1 MTEYIMKIGYIGL
14 GKMGKNMVL
23 HLLEQGVEVVAWNRS
38 PQPLQEVVDAG
49 ATPADSPSDILNKLD
64 SPKIVWIMLPQGPL
78 VDEMISQLVD
88 HLQPGDIII
97 DGGNSFYKDSVRR
110 AEELS
115 QKGIHFMD
123 VGTSGGPG
131 GAKNGAC
138 LMIGGERED
147 FERLRELFQKIALSD
162 DALGYFGKAGAGHF
176 AKMVHNG
183 IEYGMMEAIGEGVA
197 VLKKS
202 QFDFNLPDVLRVYA
216 NGSVIS
222 SKLIDWTRQALE
234 EDSQLSN
241 ISSKIDASGE
251 GEWTVEVA
259 KELGV
264 DARVIEDSLNVR
276 KESSEE
282 SDDFRAKVVSAQ
294 RGQFGGHPVKKD

>member
-1 MTEYIMKIGYIGL
+1 MKLGYIGL

-38 PQPLQEVVDAG
+38 PEPLNEVTERG
-49 ATPADSPSDILNKLD
+49 AIPADSPVDILNKLE
-64 SPKIVWIMLPQGPL
+64 SPKIVWIMLPQG
-78 VDEMISQLVD
+78 QLVD
-88 HLQPGDIII
+88 DMIGQVVEHLQPGDIII

-115 QKGIHFMD
+115 AKGIHFMD

-131 GAKNGAC
+131 GARSGAC
-138 LMIGGERED
+138 LMIGGEQED
-147 FERLRELFQKIALSD
+147 FERLKELFEKIAESP

-202 QFDFNLPDVLRVYA
+202 QFNFNLTDVLRVYA

-222 SKLIDWTRQALE
+222 SRLIDWTRKAFE
-234 EDSQLSN
+234 EDPQLSN

-251 GEWTVEVA
+251 GEWTINTGH
-259 KELGV
+259 ELGV
-264 DARVIEDSLNVR
+264 DVRVIEDSLNVR
-276 KESSEE
+276 KESSAD